1 MISASLNNSLLN
13 VFTTDINKSVQN
25 IIAKNNNFDVSK
37 VNIDV
42 ASQINNSFNSFSA
55 NNYAFSYLEPQAL
68 YNVQRFASEDVDG
81 QKLKQQR
88 QKEANISNDNQ
99 KENTNNVQE
108 HEDINA
114 ISFGSELEQI
124 TSTIDFAKASE
135 IYNQNNT
142 KAKVNSS
149 FSLENRND
157 NNSTQYVANSYN
169 YIFNINKEPAVM
181 LDFMHKYNKSF
192 DFRI

>member
-25 IIAKNNNFDVSK
+25 IMAKNNNFDASK
-37 VNIDV
+37 VNTDV
-42 ASQINNSFNSFSA
+42 ASQINNSFNSFST

-68 YNVQRFASEDVDG
+68 YNVQRFASEDVDS

-99 KENTNNVQE
+99 EENTNNVQE

-114 ISFGSELEQI
+114 ISFGSELEQV

-142 KAKVNSS
+142 KVTVNSS

-169 YIFNINKEPAVM
+169 YIFNINKEPTVM